1 LNRQHERGRPKEWK
15 ARCQTLLK
23 QRLRK
28 PLLALFHELTGLHLH
43 AWWREPAA
51 ELSNFPRLCPRAGKL
66 PEACATCLW
75 NRWRPAWN
83 SQKTEQRFTGLCG
96 SINYC
101 ACLKVL
107 GLRPVTLVVQQTA
120 SASRAGRRA
129 FCHAVSLTRLIIH
142 DLQATLE
149 AGRAAER
156 LESVC
161 ERLKRTVP
169 DGDGRPRL
177 ELRRGTSGIPEI
189 HTQRTGGSHSLQIV
203 QRMLDYIHEHYS
215 HPMQLNDLAVAL
227 GMNATYVSSLFSSTM
242 GVTFHHY
249 LEELRLTR
257 AKDLLQ
263 NPLKRVCEVADAVGY
278 CNPNCFRN
286 VFKLHEGISPS
297 AWRERPWPVSRPT
310 AF

>member
-1 LNRQHERGRPKEWK
+1 
-15 ARCQTLLK
+15 
-23 QRLRK
+23 
-28 PLLALFHELTGLHLH
+28 
-43 AWWREPAA
+43 
-51 ELSNFPRLCPRAGKL
+51 
-66 PEACATCLW
+66 
-75 NRWRPAWN
+75 
-83 SQKTEQRFTGLCG
+83 
-96 SINYC
+96 
-101 ACLKVL
+101 
-107 GLRPVTLVVQQTA
+107 VVQQTA
-120 SASRAGRRA
+120 PASSAGKRA
-129 FCHAVSLTRLIIH
+129 FSHAVSLTRLIIH
-142 DLQATLE
+142 DLQASLQSGRTVEGLE
-149 AGRAAER
+149 CI
-156 LESVC
+156 C
-161 ERLKRTVP
+161 ERLNKT
-169 DGDGRPRL
+169 
-177 ELRRGTSGIPEI
+177 GTGAAGIPET
-189 HTQRTGGSHSLQIV
+189 HTQQTGGSHSLQLV

-215 HPMQLNDLAVAL
+215 RPMQLNDLAVAL